1 MRGGG
6 MKKWIVD
13 VGIAIALVGVICGVA
28 IFSQGPGIRFVYFA
42 F

>member
-1 MRGGG
+1 
-6 MKKWIVD
+6 MKAWIVD
-13 VGIAIALVGVICGVA
+13 VGIAIALVGAICGIA